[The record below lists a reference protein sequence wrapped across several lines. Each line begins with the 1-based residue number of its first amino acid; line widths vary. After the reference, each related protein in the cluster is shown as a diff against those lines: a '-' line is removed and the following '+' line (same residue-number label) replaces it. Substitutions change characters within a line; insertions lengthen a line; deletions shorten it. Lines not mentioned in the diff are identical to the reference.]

1 MNGRARQLV
10 GAALA
15 AVGAMSIWAL
25 SVLGARVLSP
35 DSGFGELVAT
45 LLAGL
50 LGGVAGYFWFEARAP
65 GALPRPALRV
75 DPITHVAA
83 DCGALTGLEANSP
96 AALRRF
102 REVAEGVHGV
112 EALFDTDLR
121 LEWISPSIQR
131 LTDRTAGECL
141 AAERFVDFLVYDSDR
156 RYCQHAMQQ
165 VLASGQGRDFEMRLV
180 QENGQVRWIASHWRP
195 VLREDGA
202 VAGLHLS
209 AEDIQGRK
217 EAEYKLLETV
227 AQLRRAQAL
236 SENYLKRSNDERQR
250 LLALLNVIRL
260 GTLFM
265 DRDHRVLYY
274 NRAMLDI
281 WRLPAQESL
290 IGVRDEVLESR
301 VADLLESPEA
311 YFAHIRQVIAQHEVS
326 EPFEIHL
333 KDGRVLTDVSAVV
346 EDGNRGRHGIGR
358 VWIYEDITEQRNA
371 ERKLAALAERDPL
384 TNLFNRR
391 RFHEELERMLADAA
405 RRAVKVGLL
414 AIDLDGF
421 KPINDE
427 FGHQAGDQVLVTL
440 ARAVGGIIRR
450 NELFF
455 RVGGDE
461 FCVLVPEADAEDLT
475 GLARRI
481 VEGIGALRFVFSG
494 RPASLTASLGL
505 ALYPDHAS
513 HGEALIAAA
522 DSAMYQAKNSG
533 RNRWCIAEKSEG
545 ESARIST
552 LQPDQPQTGE
562 Q

>member
-1 MNGRARQLV
+1 
-10 GAALA
+10 
-15 AVGAMSIWAL
+15 
-25 SVLGARVLSP
+25 
-35 DSGFGELVAT
+35 
-45 LLAGL
+45 
-50 LGGVAGYFWFEARAP
+50 
-65 GALPRPALRV
+65 
-75 DPITHVAA
+75 
-83 DCGALTGLEANSP
+83 
-96 AALRRF
+96 
-102 REVAEGVHGV
+102 
-112 EALFDTDLR
+112 
-121 LEWISPSIQR
+121 
-131 LTDRTAGECL
+131 
-141 AAERFVDFLVYDSDR
+141 
-156 RYCQHAMQQ
+156 MQQ

-195 VLREDGA
+195 VFREDGV

-250 LLALLNVIRL
+250 LSALLNVIRL
-260 GTLFM
+260 GILFM

-290 IGVRDEVLESR
+290 IGVRDVVLESR
-301 VADLLESPEA
+301 VVGLLESPEA
-311 YFAHIRQVIAQHEVS
+311 YFSHIRKVVAQYEVS

-346 EDGNRGRHGIGR
+346 EDGTRGRHGIGR

-461 FCVLVPEADAEDLT
+461 FCVLVPDADAEDLT

-522 DSAMYQAKNSG
+522 DRAMYQAKNSG
-533 RNRWCIAEKSEG
+533 RNRWCIAEKPEG
-545 ESARIST
+545 ESARISA